1 MLSPGAATQQALRK
15 GVEATLAEARAVRA
29 HSGLGTDVLALLPA
43 GCVASGKLSHL
54 SKP

>member
-15 GVEATLAEARAVRA
+15 GVEATLAEAGAVRA

-43 GCVASGKLSHL
+43 GCVTSGKLSHL